1 MGCEMD
7 LRESQSKLGM
17 RSFADLMVEALV
29 AEGIDTCFTVAGGYT
44 LPLLESLR
52 KSSISVIAVH
62 HEQSA
67 AMAAQTFGQLRQSPA
82 LVLLTNGPAVTNSL
96 TGLLASYL
104 ESTPALFIS
113 GEVMQK
119 SRLDLSYPDL
129 RQSGVQQ
136 VPTRALVE
144 TSVKSFQTC
153 DSSTCPDEV
162 VSDAIR
168 LARTPRRGPVWI
180 EVPLDVQRERRR
192 DRSQFIDRPDQGL
205 STTGLTSEVSNWLE
219 GRTIAGMSRPTI
231 VIGAGLANSP
241 SYDSACS
248 TINQLNCPVVSTW
261 GAKDKAY
268 ALTNFVGSAGVSGDR
283 SANFAL
289 ATCDSLLILGSRTT
303 FTHVGYDLE
312 AITDLPTLMVDVD
325 RAEFEKLSLE
335 DGCFVDL
342 DFAAPGSAEVLDDL
356 LRSFGSLF
364 HQANCTTYLRN
375 IRYIRESFPSLKEP
389 FFRTDGKVSSF
400 DVIDALNTLLDTEA
414 SVRNRSVSL
423 VLDAGTAY
431 RGTLP
436 AIVPRPNLR
445 ISFAGGLAS
454 MGSGLPGLL
463 GASRAIPTAL
473 FLGLF
478 GDGGFMMNL
487 QEMATVRQHLE
498 HVIIMILND
507 GGYMAIANSQRAGN
521 IPEFVSSD
529 QNGLAPTD
537 VADVCLAFGFK
548 VTEVDSVDSFKNAF
562 REALRGGLNL
572 LDIRVP
578 HEQSLMPRP
587 GYRRGGRLGFADLTP
602 YVGNEIFES
611 WIRKVLSDQRIDGRH

>member
-1 MGCEMD
+1 MSRDTD
-7 LRESQSKLGM
+7 LRQSQSKLGM
-17 RSFADLMVEALV
+17 RNFADLMVEALV
-29 AEGIDTCFTVAGGYT
+29 AGGIDTCFTVAGGYT

-67 AMAAQTFGQLRQSPA
+67 AMAAQTYGHLRQRPA

-96 TGLLASYL
+96 TGLVASYL

-119 SRLDLSYPDL
+119 SRLDLSHPEL

-144 TSVKSFQTC
+144 ASVKSFQTC
-153 DSSTCPDEV
+153 DSSTFPNEV
-162 VSDAIR
+162 VSSAIH

-192 DRSQFIDRPDQGL
+192 YRTQPIDRPNRRL
-205 STTGLTSEVSNWLE
+205 TTTALPSDLSNWLE
-219 GRTIAGMSRPTI
+219 GRTIVGMSRPTI

-248 TINQLNCPVVSTW
+248 TINQLTCPVVSTW

-325 RAEFEKLSLE
+325 RAEFEKLSLK
-335 DGCFVDL
+335 DGCFINL
-342 DFAAPGSAEVLDDL
+342 DFSAAESAELLDQL
-356 LRSFGSLF
+356 LRSFSGRF
-364 HQANCTTYLRN
+364 HPANCTTYLRN
-375 IRYIRESFPSLKEP
+375 IRHIREAFPSRKEP
-389 FFRTDGKVSSF
+389 FFRMDGKVSSF
-400 DVIDALNTLLDTEA
+400 DVIDALNTLLDTEP
-414 SVRNRSVSL
+414 SLSSRSISL

-436 AIVPRPNLR
+436 AIDPRPNLK

-463 GASRAIPTAL
+463 GASRAIPSAL
-473 FLGLF
+473 CIGLF

-487 QEMATVRQHLE
+487 QEMATVRHRLE

-529 QNGLAPTD
+529 QNGLAPAD
-537 VADVCLAFGFK
+537 LADVCRAFGFR
-548 VTEVDSVDSFKNAF
+548 VTEVDSVDSFQDAF
-562 REALRGGLNL
+562 REAVRGGLNL

-587 GYRRGGRLGFADLTP
+587 GSRRGGRLGFADLTP
-602 YVGNEIFES
+602 YVEDDIFET
-611 WIRKVLSDQRIDGRH
+611 WIRKVLSDQRIDG